1 MTLAPVFRSPEAVRA
16 LQERGYWTQLEP
28 SCAALREA
36 TGILHVLLQ
45 DVIDRE
51 YLNPSPQSQDDLLFI
66 QENFFLILFHSV
78 FKSVGCEEEHLH
90 LYTLLNS
97 CIRGLVLSGDNLFD
111 DEDKKVLPLR
121 LGCGKRFM
129 SIVQMMCYQNL
140 IRQVLR
146 RHGDW
151 LDDGEKDRFL
161 CELLS
166 TLTAIGTLEGSEETG
181 VADTPHMEAMIEKVH
196 RVRGGSLFSLAFIAP
211 RIGERGKN
219 RKTWEAAEQGIRSL
233 GTAFQIVDDITD
245 LEFDLGR
252 GSHNL
257 LVSQIVHEGTT
268 EERDILDE
276 LRASPDLRATGG
288 WVEKGL
294 FHSAG
299 RVLARAKEEA
309 EAGFQ
314 SLKMIDFWFPPEDA
328 LLFVRAIAGDGG
340 FERVQGLNN
349 NKR

>member
-16 LQERGYWTQLEP
+16 LQDRGYWTQLEL

-51 YLNPSPQSQDDLLFI
+51 YLNPSPQSQDDLSFI

-78 FKSVGCEEEHLH
+78 FKAVGCEEDHLH

-140 IRQVLR
+140 IRQVLKH
-146 RHGDW
+146 HGEW
-151 LDDGEKDRFL
+151 LDDGEKDRFHR
-161 CELLS
+161 ELLS

-181 VADTPHMEAMIEKVH
+181 VVDTPPTEDMIEKVH
-196 RVRGGSLFSLAFIAP
+196 RVRGGSLFSLAVIAP
-211 RIGERGKN
+211 RIGERGQN
-219 RKTWEAAEQGIRSL
+219 LTAWETAEQGIRSL

-257 LVSQIVHEGTT
+257 LVSQIVHNGTAD
-268 EERDILDE
+268 ERGILDE
-276 LRASPDLRATGG
+276 LRASADLRSKGG

-294 FHSAG
+294 SHSAG
-299 RVLARAKEEA
+299 RVLQLAKDEA
-309 EAGFQ
+309 ETGFR
-314 SLKMIDFWFPPEDA
+314 SLRKIAFWFPPEDA
-328 LLFVRAIAGDGG
+328 LLFVRAIAGDAG

-349 NKR
+349 SET